1 MCAVQMLLIHH
12 SKQEIVLLHHD
23 KSSSRHLP
31 HTGLTLCICAGKTDT
46 VLETIHAVC
55 IYHRHTCALLCH
67 TMKSLW
73 IYWCMYR
80 ICSIYALWKIS
91 LVNDSSELFF
101 VHSATFLIKTH
112 NERKSCCTN
121 AAEFTSSTIMPY
133 LEQKLV
139 IA

>member
-1 MCAVQMLLIHH
+1 MQSKCCSSIIVNKKSCSYTLTNHH
-12 SKQEIVLLHHD
+12 LGIYHTQALH
-23 KSSSRHLP
+23 SVFALGRQ
-31 HTGLTLCICAGKTDT
+31 
-46 VLETIHAVC
+46 TIHAVC
-55 IYHRHTCALLCH
+55 IYHRHACALLCH

-101 VHSATFLIKTH
+101 VRSYTFLTKTH
-112 NERKSCCTN
+112 NERKGCCTN

-133 LEQKLV
+133 LE
-139 IA
+139 